1 MLQETEESKILWS
14 EQQQAFLD
22 WCERGQG
29 SCILEAVA
37 GAGKTTTLLEG
48 VKRIK
53 GQVAVLAYN
62 KKIADEIKGR
72 LAKMGID
79 WKKCQAGTVHSF
91 GFSACRKSFERPGRS
106 IRVNEYKVRDI
117 VDNMLVERPE
127 LGRFASAVV
136 DLVSLAK
143 QRALGVL
150 GSIEDSKLWFDIAE
164 HFDVFGQYEDTPEA
178 ELVEFAKEALHQ
190 SNSEKMVLDFD
201 DMVYMPLVHKCRF
214 WQFDVVMV
222 DEAQD
227 TNAARRALI
236 RRLVRPGGR
245 VIAVGDRHQAIYG
258 FTGADADSLDLIARD
273 FDATYLPL
281 TVSYRCPKNVVQFA
295 QTWVSHIQA
304 HENAPEG
311 VVRDEELADFMQRKD
326 LDGNSAV
333 LCRNTKPLVW
343 LAMRLIR
350 RKVPCRIEGREIG
363 QSLAKLAKRWKVASL
378 DDLEDRLDAHLE
390 RETAKLV
397 AKRQESRVAIVE
409 DQVETLRCVIEE
421 CRSEGRNSV
430 ADVVAHLE
438 NLFGDNVDRI
448 LVLST
453 IHKSKGR
460 EWDRVFWFDR
470 AGTCPS
476 KWARQAWQQEQ
487 ERNLQYV
494 AATRAKQELVDLWVD
509 E

>member
-1 MLQETEESKILWS
+1 MLQETEEPKILWS

-178 ELVEFAKEALHQ
+178 EL
-190 SNSEKMVLDFD
+190 
-201 DMVYMPLVHKCRF
+201 
-214 WQFDVVMV
+214 
-222 DEAQD
+222 
-227 TNAARRALI
+227 I
-236 RRLVRPGGR
+236 
-245 VIAVGDRHQAIYG
+245 
-258 FTGADADSLDLIARD
+258 
-273 FDATYLPL
+273 
-281 TVSYRCPKNVVQFA
+281 
-295 QTWVSHIQA
+295 
-304 HENAPEG
+304 
-311 VVRDEELADFMQRKD
+311 ELA
-326 LDGNSAV
+326 
-333 LCRNTKPLVW
+333 
-343 LAMRLIR
+343 
-350 RKVPCRIEGREIG
+350 
-363 QSLAKLAKRWKVASL
+363 
-378 DDLEDRLDAHLE
+378 
-390 RETAKLV
+390 
-397 AKRQESRVAIVE
+397 
-409 DQVETLRCVIEE
+409 
-421 CRSEGRNSV
+421 
-430 ADVVAHLE
+430 
-438 NLFGDNVDRI
+438 
-448 LVLST
+448 
-453 IHKSKGR
+453 
-460 EWDRVFWFDR
+460 
-470 AGTCPS
+470 
-476 KWARQAWQQEQ
+476 
-487 ERNLQYV
+487 
-494 AATRAKQELVDLWVD
+494 
-509 E
+509 